1 MTSNLLLS
9 LNVVFPIFF
18 MMSVGYLIRKLN
30 MVDDHSLTIMN
41 KLVFRVFMAILLF
54 VNVSKMDIGALVDI
68 QNLTL
73 ILLLC
78 GVITSMVL
86 FYFLIYRKTV
96 SDINKVPVM
105 IQGSY
110 RANLILFGIP
120 MATSLYGE
128 NGAGIISI
136 AIAGAIPLF
145 NVLAILILEGYANKN
160 ASKKKLVISILINP
174 LIISCF
180 LGIMFVVLGIKIP
193 NLLLNPLVSMGGVA
207 TPLAFIILGATL
219 RFSSLIKNLKFI
231 FVASFMKLFILPLV
245 AILLGIKFGFV
256 NEHLLAILGATGSPI
271 AIASFIMVKEIG
283 GDENLA
289 AELIVSSSV
298 LSIFT
303 LFIWIFSLK
312 TLGFL

>member
-54 VNVSKMDIGALVDI
+54 VNVSKMDIEALVDV

-231 FVASFMKLFILPLV
+231 FVASFMKLVILPLV

>member
-73 ILLLC
+73 ILLLY

-120 MATSLYGE
+120 MATALYGE

-160 ASKKKLVISILINP
+160 ASKKKLVMSILKNP

-193 NLLLNPLVSMGGVA
+193 NLLLKPLVSMGGVA

-219 RFSSLIKNLKFI
+219 KFSSLIKNLKFI
-231 FVASFMKLFILPLV
+231 FVASFMKLIILPLV
-245 AILLGIKFGFV
+245 AITLGIKFGFV

-303 LFIWIFSLK
+303 LFVWIFSLK

>member
-41 KLVFRVFMAILLF
+41 KLVFRIFMAILLF
-54 VNVSKMDIGALVDI
+54 VNVSKMDIEALVDV

-73 ILLLC
+73 ILLLY
-78 GVITSMVL
+78 GIITSMVL
-86 FYFLIYRKTV
+86 FYFLIYRKTI

-120 MATSLYGE
+120 MATALYGE

-219 RFSSLIKNLKFI
+219 KFSSLIKNLKFI

>member
-73 ILLLC
+73 ILLLY

-160 ASKKKLVISILINP
+160 ASKNKLVISILKNP

-219 RFSSLIKNLKFI
+219 KFSSLIKNLKFI
-231 FVASFMKLFILPLV
+231 FVASFMKLVILPLV

>member
-1 MTSNLLLS
+1 MITNLLLS

-30 MVDDHSLTIMN
+30 MVDEHSLTIMN
-41 KLVFRVFMAILLF
+41 KLVFRVFMSILLF
-54 VNVSKMDIGALVDI
+54 VNVSKMDVEALIDI
-68 QNLTL
+68 KNLTL
-73 ILLLC
+73 ILLVW
-78 GVITSMVL
+78 GVIISTTI
-86 FYFLIYRKTV
+86 FYFLLYRKTV
-96 SDINKVPVM
+96 SDISKVPVM

-110 RANLILFGIP
+110 RANLIIFGIP
-120 MATSLYGE
+120 KATSLYGV

-136 AIAGAIPLF
+136 AITGIIPLF
-145 NVLAILILEGYANKN
+145 NILAILILEGYANKN
-160 ASKKKLVISILINP
+160 ASKKKLFIAILKNP
-174 LIISCF
+174 LIIACF
-180 LGIMFVVLGIKIP
+180 LGIIFVVSGIKIP
-193 NLLLNPLVSMGGVA
+193 NLILSPLVSMGKVA

-231 FVASFMKLFILPLV
+231 FVTTFMKLIFLPFI
-245 AILLGIKFGFV
+245 AIVIGIKMGFV
-256 NEHLLAILGATGSPI
+256 NEHLLAILGATGAPI
-271 AIASFIMVKEIG
+271 SISSFIMVKEIG

-298 LSIFT
+298 IAILT

>member
-73 ILLLC
+73 ILLLY

-120 MATSLYGE
+120 MATALYGE

-145 NVLAILILEGYANKN
+145 NLLAILILEGYANKN
-160 ASKKKLVISILINP
+160 ASKKKLVISVLKNP

-231 FVASFMKLFILPLV
+231 FVASFMKLIILPLV

>member
-1 MTSNLLLS
+1 
-9 LNVVFPIFF
+9 

-219 RFSSLIKNLKFI
+219 KFSSLIKNLKFI

>member
-1 MTSNLLLS
+1 
-9 LNVVFPIFF
+9 

-54 VNVSKMDIGALVDI
+54 VNVSKMDIEALVDV

-231 FVASFMKLFILPLV
+231 FVASFMKLVILPLV

>member
-231 FVASFMKLFILPLV
+231 FVASFMKLVILPLV

>member
-1 MTSNLLLS
+1 MITNLLLS

-18 MMSVGYLIRKLN
+18 MMSIGYLIRKLN

-54 VNVSKMDIGALVDI
+54 VNVSKMDVEALIDI
-68 QNLTL
+68 KNLTL
-73 ILLLC
+73 IILVW
-78 GVITSMVL
+78 GVIIFSTI
-86 FYFLIYRKTV
+86 FYFFLYRKTV

-120 MATSLYGE
+120 MATSLYGA

-136 AIAGAIPLF
+136 AITGIIPLF
-145 NVLAILILEGYANKN
+145 NILAIIILEGYANKN
-160 ASKKKLVISILINP
+160 ASKKKLFIAILKNP
-174 LIISCF
+174 LIIACA
-180 LGIMFVVLGIKIP
+180 LGIIFVIGGIKIP
-193 NLLLNPLVSMGGVA
+193 NLILNPLVSMGKVA

-219 RFSSLIKNLKFI
+219 RFSSLVRNLKFI
-231 FVASFMKLFILPLV
+231 FVTTFMKLVFLPFI
-245 AILLGIKFGFV
+245 AIFIAINMGFT
-256 NEHLLAILGATGSPI
+256 NEHLLAILGATGAPI
-271 AIASFIMVKEIG
+271 AISSFIMVKEIG

-298 LSIFT
+298 IAIFT
-303 LFIWIFSLK
+303 LFVWIFSLK

>member
-18 MMSVGYLIRKLN
+18 MMSIGYLIRKLN

-73 ILLLC
+73 IILLY

-96 SDINKVPVM
+96 SDIDKVPVM

-120 MATSLYGE
+120 MATALYGE

-160 ASKKKLVISILINP
+160 ASKKKLVMSILKNP

-193 NLLLNPLVSMGGVA
+193 NLLLKPLVSMGGVA

-219 RFSSLIKNLKFI
+219 KFSSLIKNLKFI
-231 FVASFMKLFILPLV
+231 FVASFMKLIILPLV

-256 NEHLLAILGATGSPI
+256 NEHLLAILGATGSPT

>member
-41 KLVFRVFMAILLF
+41 KLVFRIFMAILLF
-54 VNVSKMDIGALVDI
+54 VNVSKMDIEALVDV

-73 ILLLC
+73 ILLLY
-78 GVITSMVL
+78 GIITSMVL
-86 FYFLIYRKTV
+86 FYFLIYRKTI

-120 MATSLYGE
+120 MATALYGE

-160 ASKKKLVISILINP
+160 ASKKKLVISVLKNP

-193 NLLLNPLVSMGGVA
+193 NLLLNPLISMGGVA

-231 FVASFMKLFILPLV
+231 FVASFMKLIILPLV
-245 AILLGIKFGFV
+245 AIILGIKFGFV
-256 NEHLLAILGATGSPI
+256 NEHLLTILGATGSPI

>member
-1 MTSNLLLS
+1 MASNLLLS

-41 KLVFRVFMAILLF
+41 KLVFRIFMAILLF
-54 VNVSKMDIGALVDI
+54 VNVSKMDIEALVDV

-73 ILLLC
+73 IILLY

-86 FYFLIYRKTV
+86 FYFLIYRKTI

-120 MATSLYGE
+120 MATALYGE

-160 ASKKKLVISILINP
+160 ASKKKLVISVLKNP

-231 FVASFMKLFILPLV
+231 FVASFMKLIILPLV
-245 AILLGIKFGFV
+245 GIILGIKFGFV

>member
-41 KLVFRVFMAILLF
+41 NLVFRVFMAILLF

-73 ILLLC
+73 ILLLY

-120 MATSLYGE
+120 MATALYGE

-160 ASKKKLVISILINP
+160 ASKKKLVMSILKNP

-193 NLLLNPLVSMGGVA
+193 NLLLKPLVSMGGVA

-219 RFSSLIKNLKFI
+219 KFSSLIKNLKFI
-231 FVASFMKLFILPLV
+231 FVASFMKLIILPLV
-245 AILLGIKFGFV
+245 AITLGIKFGFV

-303 LFIWIFSLK
+303 LFVWIFSLK